1 MDDHAR
7 AMAEATRLTR
17 EGRLLEATAL
27 IQRTL
32 GGPTVPSEATAE
44 PGFPSRSA
52 LMTGLGGLARLIR
65 RGCTRATPRTSPPP
79 LPDPDLQPRTSRV
92 SWAPSPGGTP
102 HPGPDGLVESRF
114 RNSAGE
120 RRYFTHR
127 PNRTTDTPLPLVV
140 LLHGGTQSVA
150 DFAAATRM
158 NDLADRLGF
167 IAVYPE
173 QSRSANPMRYWNW
186 FRPAD
191 QTRDAG
197 EPSLI
202 AGITRQAT
210 EAHPVDPDRV
220 YLAGFSAGA
229 AMATIMAAT
238 HPDLYAAVGVHS
250 GLPHG
255 CAHGL
260 PSALAAMRGG
270 GIVTPVVRPVP
281 LIVFH
286 GDSDTVVAPVNA
298 ARVIDQ
304 APGSR
309 LGPRTTSRG
318 TAPGG
323 RAYTRTTVQA
333 DGVVLEQWIVHGSGH
348 AWSGGSAARPY
359 TDPAGPDASAQ
370 MLRFFTAHSRDPRA

>member
-1 MDDHAR
+1 MDDYAR

-17 EGRLLEATAL
+17 EGRLVEATAL

-32 GGPTVPSEATAE
+32 GGRTVQSDATAE
-44 PGFPSRSA
+44 PGFRGRSA
-52 LMTGLGGLARLIR
+52 AMTPGGLARLIR
-65 RGCTRATPRTSPPP
+65 RGCMRAAARTSPPSW
-79 LPDPDLQPRTSRV
+79 PDAQPRTSRT
-92 SWAPSPGGTP
+92 SWAPSPSDTP
-102 HPGPDGLVESRF
+102 HPGLGGLAESRF

-120 RRYFTHR
+120 RRCFTYR
-127 PNRTTDTPLPLVV
+127 PTRTTDTALALVV

-173 QSRSANPMRYWNW
+173 QSRSANPMGYWNW

-202 AGITRQAT
+202 AGITGQAM
-210 EAHPVDPDRV
+210 EAHPVDPERV

-229 AMATIMAAT
+229 AMAAVMAAT

-255 CAHGL
+255 CAHNL
-260 PSALAAMRGG
+260 ASALAAMRGG
-270 GIVTPVVRPVP
+270 GTVNPVVRPVP

-286 GDSDTVVAPVNA
+286 GDRDRVVAPVNA

-309 LGPRTTSRG
+309 LGPRTSSRG

-323 RAYTRTTVQA
+323 RAYTRTTIQA

-370 MLRFFTAHSRDPRA
+370 MLRFFTAHSRNPRA